1 MKKITTIIVCLLLV
15 CLIATPAF
23 AAGETVLSVAVGTS
37 QVYRGDQIEV
47 IISISGSNSYTGMG
61 VALSYDTSKFE
72 YVSGSFKKAENTGA
86 TMFSFDEAKKKMVL
100 AFENPSAYS
109 GELLRVTLKVL
120 PDAGFGETEI
130 SLQASVTGANSIVK
144 GAKVTIACKHNY
156 ETWTKVDNSKH
167 TATCT
172 ICNVP
177 AESEHTWDNG
187 KVTKSTGCETPGEK
201 TYTCTGCGATK
212 VEAIKVT
219 GHTWDN
225 GTITKAPGCE
235 TTGEKTYKC
244 KNCDATK
251 VETLEAKGHA
261 WDNDCDAECNNGCG
275 TKRNVTHKYA
285 EKYSNDAKGHWY
297 PCTVCGDK
305 KDYYDHTPDREAAT
319 EDEAQLCKYCGYVIA
334 DKLPHVHDVSPQIQ
348 KDAEG
353 HWYYCNKGGCYM
365 RIDLEEHVYDDDCD
379 IDCNVCAYIRI
390 PPHKYMPEWRGSQEG
405 HWRVCALCNAESEVL
420 PHTPGEPATQENPQL
435 CVDCHF
441 WIQWPLSHEHTY
453 DEAWGHDEEGHWQ
466 ICTDCQA
473 HSETQEHTWDEGTVI
488 LEPTETQEGTKQFLC
503 TVCQGS
509 KTESIPMVTP
519 TDPTE
524 PSQPTVPGDPV
535 EDDGFPWWIL
545 GASAGVL
552 LVIGIVLLVIEL
564 IRSKKTNMHGKFS
577 K

>member
-1 MKKITTIIVCLLLV
+1 MKKIATIIVCLLLV

-23 AAGETVLSVAVGTS
+23 AAGETVLSVTVDAS

-61 VALSYDTSKFE
+61 VALSYDTSKLE

-144 GAKVTIACKHNY
+144 GTKVTIACKHNY
-156 ETWTKVDNSKH
+156 GTWTKVDNSKH

-177 AESEHTWDNG
+177 AETEHTWDNG

-212 VEAIKVT
+212 VEAVAVT
-219 GHTWDN
+219 GHSWDN
-225 GTITKAPGCE
+225 A
-235 TTGEKTYKC
+235 
-244 KNCDATK
+244 CDTQ
-251 VETLEAKGHA
+251 
-261 WDNDCDAECNNGCG
+261 CNNGCG
-275 TKRNVTHKYA
+275 TTRTITHKYA
-285 EKYSNDAKGHWY
+285 DTFSSDAKGHWY
-297 PCTVCGDK
+297 ACTVCGDK
-305 KDYYDHTPDREAAT
+305 KDYYEHTPDRDAAT
-319 EDEAQLCKYCGYVIA
+319 EDAAQLCTYCGYVIA
-334 DKLPHVHDVSPQIQ
+334 DKLAHEHDVSPQIQ

-353 HWYYCNKGGCYM
+353 HWYYCTKVGCYM
-365 RIDLEEHVYDDDCD
+365 RIDLTEHVYDDVCD
-379 IDCNVCAYIRI
+379 IDCNVCDYIRV
-390 PPHKYMPEWRGSQEG
+390 PPHNFKSEWRGSQEG

-420 PHTPGEPATQENPQL
+420 PHTPGEPATQDNPQL
-435 CVDCHF
+435 CLDCYF
-441 WIQWPLSHEHTY
+441 WIQWPLSHVHTFY
-453 DEAWGHDEEGHWQ
+453 EAWEHDEEGHWQ
-466 ICTDCQA
+466 SCKECQA
-473 HSETQEHTWDEGTVI
+473 HSEVQEHTWDEGTVT
-488 LEPTETQEGTKQFLC
+488 LQPTETQEGTKEFLC
-503 TVCQGS
+503 TVCQRS
-509 KTESIPMVTP
+509 KTEPIPVVTAP

-524 PSQPTVPGDPV
+524 PSQPAEPVDPV
-535 EDDGFPWWIL
+535 EDDGFPWWIV

-552 LVIGIVLLVIEL
+552 LVVGIVLLVIEL
-564 IRSKKTNMHGKFS
+564 VRSKKTNMHGKFS